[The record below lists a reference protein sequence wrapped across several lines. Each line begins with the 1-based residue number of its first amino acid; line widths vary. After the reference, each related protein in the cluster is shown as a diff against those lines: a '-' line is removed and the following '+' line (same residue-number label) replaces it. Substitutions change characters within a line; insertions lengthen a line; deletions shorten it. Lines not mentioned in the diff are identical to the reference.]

1 MPANSQSIL
10 SGYLHLKSGVSGGG
24 GSKPVKRWFALLPDF
39 VLYSFK
45 SNEASEALTAT
56 PIPGLTVMGGADWKG
71 DAMVSDK
78 DKTLKLCYSSV
89 TVPSN
94 NNSQV
99 PLAARKT
106 YYLMANTKED
116 IERYF
121 TPAIA
126 PFTTFSLNNTLSSD
140 KYFTQ

>member
-116 IERYF
+116 IERYL
-121 TPAIA
+121 TPYVA
-126 PFTTFSLNNTLSSD
+126 PVSTC
-140 KYFTQ
+140 

>member
-121 TPAIA
+121 TPIVA
-126 PFTTFSLNNTLSSD
+126 PFLHL
-140 KYFTQ
+140 Y

>member
-121 TPAIA
+121 TPTVA
-126 PFTTFSLNNTLSSD
+126 PVLTC
-140 KYFTQ
+140 

>member
-1 MPANSQSIL
+1 MPAKCQSIL
-10 SGYLHLKSGVSGGG
+10 SGYLHLKSGSGGT
-24 GSKPVKRWFALLPDF
+24 KPVKRWFALLPDF

-56 PIPGLTVMGGADWKG
+56 PIPGLMVMGGSDWKG

-78 DKTLKLCYSSV
+78 DKTLKLCYSTV
-89 TVPSN
+89 TPSN
-94 NNSQV
+94 NNSHV

-121 TPAIA
+121 PPSSCWQHLIVPNNANLHRITPI
-126 PFTTFSLNNTLSSD
+126 
-140 KYFTQ
+140 

>member
-116 IERYF
+116 IERYS
-121 TPAIA
+121 TPYVA
-126 PFTTFSLNNTLSSD
+126 PFCTYINT
-140 KYFTQ
+140 

>member
-121 TPAIA
+121 TPYVAFFA
-126 PFTTFSLNNTLSSD
+126 PILTPIQT
-140 KYFTQ
+140 

>member
-116 IERYF
+116 IERDF
-121 TPAIA
+121 TPIKA
-126 PFTTFSLNNTLSSD
+126 PFYTYINT
-140 KYFTQ
+140 

>member
-121 TPAIA
+121 TPYVA
-126 PFTTFSLNNTLSSD
+126 PFYTYINT
-140 KYFTQ
+140 

>member
-1 MPANSQSIL
+1 MPAKCQSIL
-10 SGYLHLKSGVSGGG
+10 SGYLHLKSGGGG
-24 GSKPVKRWFALLPDF
+24 GTKPVKRWFALLPDF

-78 DKTLKLCYSSV
+78 DKTLKLCYSTV
-89 TVPSN
+89 TPSN
-94 NNSQV
+94 NNSHV

-121 TPAIA
+121 PPSSCWRHLIVPNNANLHRITPI
-126 PFTTFSLNNTLSSD
+126 
-140 KYFTQ
+140 